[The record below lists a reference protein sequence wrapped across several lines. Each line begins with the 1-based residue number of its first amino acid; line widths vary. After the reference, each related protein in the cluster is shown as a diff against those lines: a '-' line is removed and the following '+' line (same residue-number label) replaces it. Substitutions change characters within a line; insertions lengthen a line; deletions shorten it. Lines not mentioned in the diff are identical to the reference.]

1 MIPLRDSVRARR
13 FPLVTLSLV
22 VLNVV
27 AFLIEVRTLSPGGS
41 GLDAW
46 AVVPARLAAAW
57 ATHAALGREAL
68 TVLSSMFMHGD
79 LGHLLGNM
87 WFLWVFG
94 DNVEDR
100 LGRPGFVA
108 FYVACGVAAT
118 VGQVASDVAST
129 LPMIGASGA
138 VAGVLGAYLR
148 MYPRAKV
155 LTLVPI
161 FVFLQLTELP
171 AVLFLGAWFA
181 LQLLLSFF
189 GEGNV
194 AWWAHVAGFVAG
206 VVLALP
212 FPGGKRPA
220 PNRRDPRRAGRGGS
234 R

>member
-22 VLNVV
+22 GLNVV
-27 AFLIEVRTLSPGGS
+27 AFLIELRVIVPGGAEL
-41 GLDAW
+41 LDAW

-57 ATHAALGREAL
+57 TAHDVVGREAL
-68 TVLSSMFMHGD
+68 TVFSAMFLHGD

-100 LGRPGFVA
+100 LGRAGFVA
-108 FYVACGVAAT
+108 FYLLCGVAAT
-118 VGQVASDVAST
+118 VGQVASDAGST
-129 LPMIGASGA
+129 VPMIGASGA

-148 MYPRAKV
+148 MYPRARV

-171 AVLFLGAWFA
+171 AVLFLGAWFG

-194 AWWAHVAGFVAG
+194 AWWAHVVGFVAG
-206 VVLALP
+206 VALALP
-212 FPGGKRPA
+212 FPGGRRPS
-220 PNRRDPRRAGRGGS
+220 PSRDPRRPGRVRS